1 MANDIV
7 RDFMRLVQE
16 LDPARPRSDLHR
28 LERTIRDLWG
38 GQRTYVCKAHAEGK
52 AYRAGDGLAAGRSLG
67 EVRRELG
74 VHRVT
79 LHRLLRRRW
88 VSSY

>member
-16 LDPARPRSDLHR
+16 LDPQRPRSELHR
-28 LERTIRDLWG
+28 IERTIRDLWG
-38 GQRTYVCKAHAEGK
+38 GQRTYVCKAAAEGK
-52 AYRAGDGLAAGRSLG
+52 AYRQAESLAAGRPLSEARRMLG
-67 EVRRELG
+67 ISRS
-74 VHRVT
+74 T
-79 LHRLLRRRW
+79 QFRLLRRRW